1 MWTGTDLFFQGFS
14 LRDWEGRER
23 GFYFAGKEAQN
34 RLICGSMG
42 FRPARSYLC
51 KCLPGTPHQR
61 SGVEISRTQTA
72 DLKKI
77 GYAFGPFLV
86 HLYKENNM
94 FRERRN
100 YESLIPFPISSPFLK
115 GFSGKFWVDLFNLVS
130 TY

>member
-1 MWTGTDLFFQGFS
+1 M
-14 LRDWEGRER
+14 
-23 GFYFAGKEAQN
+23 FAGD
-34 RLICGSMG
+34 
-42 FRPARSYLC
+42 
-51 KCLPGTPHQR
+51 TPPEEW
-61 SGVEISRTQTA
+61 SGETA

-100 YESLIPFPISSPFLK
+100 YESLTSFPISSPFLK